1 MNLLVSLEVSDY
13 NELLADLLDER
24 GRLKD
29 SFTIEDGVTLSPQFS
44 AIITK
49 RAVGAPEVLQFV
61 LSIPVGIATGVAANA
76 LYNWLTRSK
85 VPKARIKTTE
95 IVLTEKKE
103 HTVHLITRVIDK
115 D

>member
-1 MNLLVSLEVSDY
+1 MNLQVSLEVLDHDA
-13 NELLADLLDER
+13 LLADLLDER
-24 GRLKD
+24 GHLKG
-29 SFTIEDGVTLSPQFS
+29 SFTIGCGVALLPQFT
-44 AIITK
+44 AIKTK
-49 RAVGAPEVLQFV
+49 RAVGAPEILQFV

-76 LYNWLTRSK
+76 LYNWLIRSK